1 MLKSLTED
9 RRARFLR
16 LRARCVEMSRI
27 ANAVRGETADA
38 SGAGHELRTPALDRL
53 LWVFLKLLLSDQA
66 IARFL
71 QAADEKQVGI
81 KTLAD
86 LADIKARIEKRRPAV
101 PEAER
106 DADRI
111 LRSLADSLAT
121 AQLRKDNLMKSKGNA
136 EFVSTELD
144 RLENKIAAVT
154 EMAIGETDPDQMSS
168 KIDAISEGIS
178 QTEATIREL
187 QKITGMQ
194 ADEATPSILDIGH
207 LTVRRRTS
215 ARLMATMTDA
225 KQEKTL
231 AGTDGVSK
239 ATALPPH
246 FPPWAG
252 KLAELYF
259 SGTTSMFVI
268 HGNTFDVVHAAP
280 EPDTRYVG
288 LADFLAE
295 QLFGRWDLVIHY
307 DLARGLRCAAG
318 SNSKRLQDMVTT
330 ANKWIGDLRQLPRDP
345 TKGLLAIDLLV
356 QKNVMADPDD
366 RIRIAVLIDHAG
378 YVAPSGD
385 HLDLSEQTH
394 LVTLLNWASS
404 PYVKRLN
411 MAFVLIDP
419 RLSSVAERLTGNPH
433 VASLEVPLP
442 DADER
447 TAFLTSQV
455 AASGKTIA
463 DFSDYSIAELGK
475 LTAGIGLTDLEV
487 LVRSSL
493 EGGRR
498 LDRGYFRELKKRLI
512 ERQAQGMLEFVEPK
526 WGLDTVVGHEAAK
539 KRLLDDAEL
548 IKRGEHDTVPMG
560 YLFNGPVG
568 TGKSF
573 LATCVAGSI
582 GIPAVVLK
590 NFRSKYVGETEGNLE
605 RVLGVMRSMG
615 PVVVIVDEADA
626 MLGDRDQGGDSGVGA
641 RIFGLIAAQMG
652 DTRYRGKIVWMLL
665 TARPD
670 LLPIDLKRQGRAEV
684 HIPLFYPTDDA
695 ELRVMLMTLAKKVGH
710 VARRGRSAGGDPPQA
725 GNLSGAD
732 IEGIIGRA
740 YRTSLLA
747 GSRAITKEALAHAL
761 ANFMPSTQTL
771 EREAQ
776 ELAAIIECT
785 DVEFLPPAKQDKLTQ
800 LGGREKLQERLTAIK
815 QILEQQ

>member
-1 MLKSLTED
+1 
-9 RRARFLR
+9 
-16 LRARCVEMSRI
+16 MSDGK
-27 ANAVRGETADA
+27 V
-38 SGAGHELRTPALDRL
+38 
-53 LWVFLKLLLSDQA
+53 
-66 IARFL
+66 
-71 QAADEKQVGI
+71 
-81 KTLAD
+81 
-86 LADIKARIEKRRPAV
+86 
-101 PEAER
+101 
-106 DADRI
+106 
-111 LRSLADSLAT
+111 
-121 AQLRKDNLMKSKGNA
+121 
-136 EFVSTELD
+136 
-144 RLENKIAAVT
+144 
-154 EMAIGETDPDQMSS
+154 
-168 KIDAISEGIS
+168 
-178 QTEATIREL
+178 
-187 QKITGMQ
+187 
-194 ADEATPSILDIGH
+194 
-207 LTVRRRTS
+207 
-215 ARLMATMTDA
+215 
-225 KQEKTL
+225 L
-231 AGTDGVSK
+231 AGTEGVTA
-239 ATALPPH
+239 ATKLPAH
-246 FPPWAG
+246 FPAWAG

-259 SGTTSMFVI
+259 SGTTSTFVL
-268 HGNTFDVVHAAP
+268 HGNTFDVVRADA
-280 EPDTRYVG
+280 TRYVG

-318 SNSKRLQDMVTT
+318 SNGKRLQEMVAT
-330 ANKWIGDLRQLPRDP
+330 ANKWIGDLRALPRDP
-345 TKGLLAIDLLV
+345 TKALLAIDLLV

-366 RIRIAVLIDHAG
+366 RIRTAVIIDHCG

-385 HLDLSEQTH
+385 NLDLAEQTH

-442 DADER
+442 DEAER
-447 TAFLTSQV
+447 AAFLTAQIST
-455 AASGKTIA
+455 SGKDLA
-463 DFSDYSIAELGK
+463 AVSDYTVPELGK

-487 LVRSSL
+487 LVRSAL
-493 EGGRR
+493 EGTRR
-498 LDRGYFRELKKRLI
+498 LDRNYFRELKKRLI

-539 KRLLDDAEL
+539 QRLLDDAEL
-548 IKRGEHDTVPMG
+548 IKRGELETVPMG
-560 YLFNGPVG
+560 YLFCGPVG

-641 RIFGLIAAQMG
+641 RVFGLIAAQMG

-684 HIPLFYPTDDA
+684 HIPLFYPSDDA
-695 ELRVMLMTLAKKVGH
+695 ELRVMLMTLAKKSGTQLAEADLPDSIAH
-710 VARRGRSAGGDPPQA
+710 K

-732 IEGIIGRA
+732 IEGIVGRA
-740 YRTSLLA
+740 FRTSLLA
-747 GSRAITKEALAHAL
+747 GSRTITKEALTGAL
-761 ANFMPSTQTL
+761 ASFMPSTQTL

-785 DVEFLPPAKQDKLTQ
+785 DVEFLPAAKREKLAT
-800 LGGREKLQERLTAIK
+800 LGGRERAQERLTAIK
-815 QILEQQ
+815 QILEQ